1 MKDEPSAQQVEA
13 TDDVLLGGVEP
24 HFQLLKQPDLHKNY
38 LHFQR
43 VDTYQDD
50 TFDGEQ
56 LPSDKELNQK
66 LAFEKSPSFT
76 VATYYDTSRSRT
88 YACCFSLENS
98 SYIWTEYG
106 KGGNVLGLAFEFG
119 KLRQM
124 LNQTIDSGNSV
135 LMCGDN
141 VCKQIFSINYGIV

>member
-13 TDDVLLGGVEP
+13 TDVLRGGVEP
-24 HFQLLKQPDLHKNY
+24 HAQLLKQPDDSQRLYKIVKVPYFLDMLHKNY

-66 LAFEKSPSFT
+66 LALKNPPRLRWRRISIPAVLEHMRAVSHWKILPIFGLSTGKA
-76 VATYYDTSRSRT
+76 ATSLALHS
-88 YACCFSLENS
+88 SLEN
-98 SYIWTEYG
+98 YG
-106 KGGNVLGLAFEFG
+106 
-119 KLRQM
+119 R
-124 LNQTIDSGNSV
+124 
-135 LMCGDN
+135 C
-141 VCKQIFSINYGIV
+141 